1 MHGMFVHLALQVVLI
16 LAFSLS
22 VYTTDHRPPPGL
34 LSVFY
39 DGQNCS
45 DRYLFVV
52 SRLKMLNSN
61 DEICVFEHL
70 ASLLKDMI
78 KSNRLVLEKLVA
90 LTERVRKI
98 HKGYVELQ
106 VFVDVLFMRYV

>member
-52 SRLKMLNSN
+52 SR
-61 DEICVFEHL
+61 VFEGVMIIFNED
-70 ASLLKDMI
+70 LLWFYI
-78 KSNRLVLEKLVA
+78 
-90 LTERVRKI
+90 
-98 HKGYVELQ
+98 
-106 VFVDVLFMRYV
+106 FC

>member
-52 SRLKMLNSN
+52 SSLFLNITASFAFGSFEGVKSQSCSTIDSN
-61 DEICVFEHL
+61 LVFNI
-70 ASLLKDMI
+70 SSI
-78 KSNRLVLEKLVA
+78 GLEYCTPFL
-90 LTERVRKI
+90 
-98 HKGYVELQ
+98 
-106 VFVDVLFMRYV
+106 